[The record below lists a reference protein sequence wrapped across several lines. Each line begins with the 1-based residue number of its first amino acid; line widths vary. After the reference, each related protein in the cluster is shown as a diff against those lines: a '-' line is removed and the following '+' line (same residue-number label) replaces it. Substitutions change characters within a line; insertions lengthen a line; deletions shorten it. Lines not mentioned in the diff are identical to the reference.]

1 MKVMIALGTRPEA
14 IKLAPVMEALD
25 AASIPTV
32 ICSTG
37 QHREMLD
44 QALQVFAIQPHIS
57 LAAMTPGQTLNN
69 LAARLLA
76 GMDAALDRERPD
88 WVLVQGDTTTAFC
101 GGLAAFHRGI
111 HIGHIE
117 AGLRTG
123 DLASPFPEEAN
134 RSQLARIATLHFAP
148 TQRSRQALLAENI
161 PESAIHV
168 TGNTVVDAVEKAH
181 ALTEAAQ
188 KAGRLPALGA
198 ILDAAQGRPLVLV
211 TCHRRENFG
220 GVLEN
225 ICRLLKRLCERH
237 PDLYWVFPAHLNP
250 NVQEPV
256 RRILADLPNLRLLDP
271 VDYLTSLALMAR
283 AHLIL
288 SDSGGIQEEAPV
300 FGVPVVVMRNHT
312 ERLEGVTAGFA
323 TLAGQIPEDIES
335 AVDGWLLHPER
346 REALK
351 NRANPYGDGRAAQ
364 RIVALLQGKP
374 IGEFGG

>member
-25 AASIPTV
+25 AASISTV

-76 GMDAALDRERPD
+76 GIDAALDREQPD
-88 WVLVQGDTTTAFC
+88 WVLVQGATTTAFC

-111 HIGHIE
+111 RIGHIE

-134 RSQLARIATLHFAP
+134 RSLLARIATLHFAP
-148 TQRSRQALLAENI
+148 TQKSRQALLAENV

-168 TGNTVVDAVEKAH
+168 TGNTVVDTVEKAR
-181 ALTEAAQ
+181 ALADAAQ

-198 ILDAAQGRPLVLV
+198 ILDAAQSKPLVLV

-225 ICRLLKRLCERH
+225 ICRLLKRLCARH
-237 PDLYWVFPAHLNP
+237 PDLYWIFPAHLNP

-256 RRILADLPNLRLLDP
+256 RRILAYIPNLRLFDP
-271 VDYLTSLALMAR
+271 VDYLTSLALIAR

-312 ERLEGVTAGFA
+312 ERQEGVTAGFA
-323 TLAGQIPEDIES
+323 TLAGQIPKDIES
-335 AVDGWLLHPER
+335 AVDGWLLYPER

-364 RIVALLQGKP
+364 RIVALLQGKS
-374 IGEFGG
+374 IGEFDG